1 MTKRSADPRV
11 DADMVERL
19 IAAARSAAHH
29 AYVPYSNFPVGAAIL
44 TADGTIVTG
53 ANIENASFG
62 LTTCGERVAMF
73 TAAAAG
79 HREIRA
85 IAISTPRHPGASPCG
100 ACRQVLNEFKPVDF
114 DLAVMLDGP
123 ENVIVTSLDEL
134 LPMAFGPR
142 DLS

>member
-1 MTKRSADPRV
+1 MTKKSADPRV

-114 DLAVMLDGP
+114 DLAVMMDGP

-134 LPMAFGPR
+134 LPMAFGPC

>member
-114 DLAVMLDGP
+114 DLAVMMEGP

>member
-44 TADGTIVTG
+44 TADGAIVTG

-114 DLAVMLDGP
+114 DLAVMMDGP

>member
-114 DLAVMLDGP
+114 DLAVMMDGP

>member
-62 LTTCGERVAMF
+62 LTTCGERVAIF

-114 DLAVMLDGP
+114 DLAVMMDGP

>member
-1 MTKRSADPRV
+1 MTKRSVDPRV

-44 TADGTIVTG
+44 TADGAIVTG

-114 DLAVMLDGP
+114 DLAVMMDGP

>member
-19 IAAARSAAHH
+19 IVAARSAAHH

-114 DLAVMLDGP
+114 DLAVMMDGP

>member
-1 MTKRSADPRV
+1 MTRRSADPRV

-114 DLAVMLDGP
+114 DLAVMMDGP